1 MRATKLN
8 TGLRLGGKMSCLA
21 FLPVSGWRQDSLAPV
36 TLAFLNLLRRLG
48 KNRWVCVS
56 KRPAQVIWEGALKGT
71 LNWELLGQG
80 GAGRGGKG
88 KGGPS
93 RCLYL
98 HLCF

>member
-1 MRATKLN
+1 
-8 TGLRLGGKMSCLA
+8 MSYLA

-36 TLAFLNLLRRLG
+36 MVAFRNLLRRLG

-88 KGGPS
+88 KGVPS